1 MSRGDTEMRVH
12 CATCPLLSSYS
23 RVQNP
28 DGLWSTHV
36 GHCRASGISFSLSLF
51 VRARAHGRLDR
62 VARRTRR
69 ERDPLPLRCVDPSS
83 TPYPRDAGP
92 VQRSKTI
99 PLLAPGANAS
109 RPIVTIPLHTSLFAG
124 TSSPIIMSITTVINH
139 THTPV
144 IRTSTNA
151 HSRSVDP
158 PKLRCSGGAIVF
170 YLYYSNC
177 SIKERRGKKEQGK
190 KQLYFG
196 GVATGALIFAHTQT
210 GLRGRLRLLL
220 VVSFL
225 LPLLRNQK

>member
-36 GHCRASGISFSLSLF
+36 GHCRVRYLSLSLSLSSG
-51 VRARAHGRLDR
+51 HGRTAGSIEWR
-62 VARRTRR
+62 GGRGASATRC
-69 ERDPLPLRCVDPSS
+69 LCVDPSS

-99 PLLAPGANAS
+99 PLLAPGGNAS

-139 THTPV
+139 THTSYTYKHK
-144 IRTSTNA
+144 RTQ
-151 HSRSVDP
+151 SV
-158 PKLRCSGGAIVF
+158 
-170 YLYYSNC
+170 
-177 SIKERRGKKEQGK
+177 
-190 KQLYFG
+190 
-196 GVATGALIFAHTQT
+196 
-210 GLRGRLRLLL
+210 GR
-220 VVSFL
+220 
-225 LPLLRNQK
+225 PTEAQM

>member
-36 GHCRASGISFSLSLF
+36 GHCRVRYLSLSLSLSSG
-51 VRARAHGRLDR
+51 HGRTAGSIEWR
-62 VARRTRR
+62 GGRGASATRC
-69 ERDPLPLRCVDPSS
+69 LCVDPSS

-99 PLLAPGANAS
+99 PLLAPGGNAS

-139 THTPV
+139 THTPI

-151 HSRSVDP
+151 HSRP
-158 PKLRCSGGAIVF
+158 TH
-170 YLYYSNC
+170 
-177 SIKERRGKKEQGK
+177 RGSD
-190 KQLYFG
+190 
-196 GVATGALIFAHTQT
+196 
-210 GLRGRLRLLL
+210 
-220 VVSFL
+220 VVVVL
-225 LPLLRNQK
+225 